1 MKDRKATQCDKVLA
15 YMKLHGSITQ
25 ADATHEL
32 NTYRLAARISDL
44 KKKGYD
50 ITSVIADEVNMNGER
65 VRFARY
71 SLREDK
77 A

>member
-1 MKDRKATQCDKVLA
+1 MKDRKATQCDKILA
-15 YMKLHGSITQ
+15 YMKLNGSITQ
-25 ADATHEL
+25 AETTHEL

-50 ITSVIADEVNMNGER
+50 ITSKMVEEVNKDGER